1 MEASVEGLRRTSTKA
16 SIYFHLRPW
25 KLMEAS
31 MGVNGNFQ
39 EFPLNTVEDRH
50 GWTYHGPASLA
61 SKTRRGRLK
70 ACARM
75 HAAG

>member
-1 MEASVEGLRRTSTKA
+1 
-16 SIYFHLRPW
+16 
-25 KLMEAS
+25 MEAS

-39 EFPLNTVEDRH
+39 EFPLNSVEDRH